1 LRFLAWQEDD
11 VIIAIDH
18 KVRKRISFAMP
29 FYTKNASFYQDRLG
43 TFKHRENISSKRGTR
58 FLILQAVGDD
68 FTVELRTSELLGAD
82 YLITCKERGLATH
95 FDCLRHGEPHS
106 FEVVR
111 QAAGCSLAL
120 PV

>member
-1 LRFLAWQEDD
+1 
-11 VIIAIDH
+11 
-18 KVRKRISFAMP
+18 MP